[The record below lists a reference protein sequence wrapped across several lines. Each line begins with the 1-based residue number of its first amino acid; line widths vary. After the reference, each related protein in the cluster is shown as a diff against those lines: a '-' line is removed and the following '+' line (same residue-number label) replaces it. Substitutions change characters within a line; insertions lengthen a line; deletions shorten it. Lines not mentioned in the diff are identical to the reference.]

1 SMPKG
6 LFGFI
11 KSSFRL
17 GAGCLMPAVNKYKS
31 ETLQLLIHP
40 FHGSSGH
47 LWHICEDF
55 SFLWSGLPLFLC
67 RVVQAGW
74 GRI

>member
-1 SMPKG
+1 
-6 LFGFI
+6 
-11 KSSFRL
+11 
-17 GAGCLMPAVNKYKS
+17 MPAVNKYKS

-47 LWHICEDF
+47 LWHICEGF
-55 SFLWSGLPLFLC
+55 GFLWSGLPLFLC